1 MSIEEKSRRL
11 AELIRERKKFFAA
24 QRAEAIRNK
33 PPTKTQRRNQMIQYL
48 KNMAGYS
55 HAQLKDKSFDEV
67 QKLFEKHMKWI
78 NSFVPMEEDLPS
90 EKVQK
95 EVSSEKKAE
104 GSSRKK
110 SIGRKR
116 AKDKQEQESSK
127 RQRVE
132 DDKEEEELKK
142 CFELAKEE
150 EIAINAIPLATKVPV
165 VGFQI
170 HTRGKPGYYEI
181 FRADGS
187 SKLYHVFSQ
196 LLSEF
201 DREDLVNLWKLVKAK
216 HGDNRPEEDFERV
229 LWGDLRVMFEPDVE
243 SEVWRSL
250 QGYKVT
256 VWKLYD
262 SCGVHFVRFKHLHVF
277 MLVEKRYPLTPI
289 TITNMLNKKLQADQ
303 WNEMVYQLLKLMEV
317 ILNGNKVLK
326 RTVRETEQEYEPT
339 TAEEKQDRRNEMKAR
354 GTLLMALPNKD
365 QLKFHSYKDA
375 KLLMEA
381 IEKRYGGNKESKK
394 VQRTLLKQQYENFA
408 GSSSEI
414 MDQTF
419 DRLQKLI
426 SQLEIQGE
434 VITQEDMNLRL
445 LRRSSSTSQNPQNVA
460 FVSSNSTNSNCNS
473 STNKADNTAY
483 GVSAAHT
490 QCNPTSG
497 DNLSDAMICA
507 NSLLREKTKIGKF
520 NGRLNPGKIQREPI
534 FQVVLDALVLTPM
547 LHCIFST
554 LQYVP
559 EV

>member
-1 MSIEEKSRRL
+1 
-11 AELIRERKKFFAA
+11 
-24 QRAEAIRNK
+24 
-33 PPTKTQRRNQMIQYL
+33 
-48 KNMAGYS
+48 
-55 HAQLKDKSFDEV
+55 
-67 QKLFEKHMKWI
+67 MKWI

-95 EVSSEKKAE
+95 EESSEKKAK
-104 GSSRKK
+104 GNSRKK

-303 WNEMVYQLLKLMEV
+303 WNEMVYQLLKLMIQKMNIKFRGGLLGLKGFLKLLLLSTAGTKVNAAGLQLLEELLLTLGV
-317 ILNGNKVLK
+317 IKGDE
-326 RTVRETEQEYEPT
+326 TVYKEWEDIMERAAT
-339 TAEEKQDRRNEMKAR
+339 TASSLYAEQDKLVPGATLPIGRMADAQTRNEA
-354 GTLLMALPNKD
+354 
-365 QLKFHSYKDA
+365 
-375 KLLMEA
+375 
-381 IEKRYGGNKESKK
+381 
-394 VQRTLLKQQYENFA
+394 
-408 GSSSEI
+408 
-414 MDQTF
+414 
-419 DRLQKLI
+419 
-426 SQLEIQGE
+426 
-434 VITQEDMNLRL
+434 
-445 LRRSSSTSQNPQNVA
+445 
-460 FVSSNSTNSNCNS
+460 
-473 STNKADNTAY
+473 
-483 GVSAAHT
+483 
-490 QCNPTSG
+490 
-497 DNLSDAMICA
+497 
-507 NSLLREKTKIGKF
+507 
-520 NGRLNPGKIQREPI
+520 
-534 FQVVLDALVLTPM
+534 
-547 LHCIFST
+547 CI
-554 LQYVP
+554 
-559 EV
+559 

>member
-95 EVSSEKKAE
+95 EESSEKKAE

-187 SKLYHVFSQ
+187 SKLYP
-196 LLSEF
+196 
-201 DREDLVNLWKLVKAK
+201 W
-216 HGDNRPEEDFERV
+216 PEEDFERV

-250 QGYKVT
+250 QGYKRLST
-256 VWKLYD
+256 YTNNN
-262 SCGVHFVRFKHLHVF
+262 HKHAEQEASSRSACTAGTKVNAAGL
-277 MLVEKRYPLTPI
+277 
-289 TITNMLNKKLQADQ
+289 
-303 WNEMVYQLLKLMEV
+303 QLL
-317 ILNGNKVLK
+317 
-326 RTVRETEQEYEPT
+326 
-339 TAEEKQDRRNEMKAR
+339 EE
-354 GTLLMALPNKD
+354 LLM
-365 QLKFHSYKDA
+365 
-375 KLLMEA
+375 
-381 IEKRYGGNKESKK
+381 
-394 VQRTLLKQQYENFA
+394 
-408 GSSSEI
+408 SE
-414 MDQTF
+414 
-419 DRLQKLI
+419 
-426 SQLEIQGE
+426 G
-434 VITQEDMNLRL
+434 
-445 LRRSSSTSQNPQNVA
+445 
-460 FVSSNSTNSNCNS
+460 
-473 STNKADNTAY
+473 
-483 GVSAAHT
+483 
-490 QCNPTSG
+490 
-497 DNLSDAMICA
+497 
-507 NSLLREKTKIGKF
+507 
-520 NGRLNPGKIQREPI
+520 
-534 FQVVLDALVLTPM
+534 
-547 LHCIFST
+547 
-554 LQYVP
+554 
-559 EV
+559 